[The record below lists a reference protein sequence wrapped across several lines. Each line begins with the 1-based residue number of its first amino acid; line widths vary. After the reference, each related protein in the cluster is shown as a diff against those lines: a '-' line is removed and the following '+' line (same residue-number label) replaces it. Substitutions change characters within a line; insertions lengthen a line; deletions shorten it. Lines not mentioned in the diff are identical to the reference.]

1 MDKIVYLTLEQ
12 FEGSRTLD
20 IKLTPLVEQLGV
32 LDKACEVTAK
42 YEPMLSRLANELL
55 DVIKDAA
62 EEKLRSEVN
71 VD

>member
-1 MDKIVYLTLEQ
+1 MQKITYLTLVQ
-12 FEGSRTLD
+12 FEGSQTLD
-20 IKLTPLVEQLGV
+20 INLTPLIEQLGV
-32 LDKACEVTAK
+32 LDKALEVTAK
-42 YEPMLSRLANELL
+42 YEPMLSQLANELL